1 MKETIVKLSN
11 KLRKDGMAVSI
22 RTTQTAVDT
31 YALLGNNDR
40 TQLKDA
46 LRSVY
51 VKNKYDIPKFD
62 DAFESFFVK
71 SLREPNNPQTIH
83 SSQLSRRQITTNK
96 YKMSIQKGSSGKKV
110 QMGAEQILDQLS
122 ELLFLKR
129 GNPTLQ
135 GTASFSTLSLQ
146 N

>member
-22 RTTQTAVDT
+22 RTTQTAMDT

-51 VKNKYDIPKFD
+51 VKKVSKRAKKSSNHSQFPVKPKTDYNKQ
-62 DAFESFFVK
+62 V
-71 SLREPNNPQTIH
+71 
-83 SSQLSRRQITTNK
+83 
-96 YKMSIQKGSSGKKV
+96 
-110 QMGAEQILDQLS
+110 
-122 ELLFLKR
+122 
-129 GNPTLQ
+129 
-135 GTASFSTLSLQ
+135 
-146 N
+146 